1 MSSRLAAAPCF
12 RSHASLRIAVLRAT
26 IAKPGRPI
34 AILCRSQPCRGA
46 LVARH
51 RHSVAVTARTLA
63 RLGGPEMD
71 GLVAP
76 GRKLVIGG
84 ELILVRASLVALTRR
99 LVAIN
104 A

>member
-1 MSSRLAAAPCF
+1 
-12 RSHASLRIAVLRAT
+12 
-26 IAKPGRPI
+26 
-34 AILCRSQPCRGA
+34 
-46 LVARH
+46 
-51 RHSVAVTARTLA
+51 VTARTLA